1 LGYDARLELIDEVAG
16 LPSSLTD
23 DDTAAKEFDLLMLKT
38 QLAVLRAESRLERLR
53 KSITDICGILEELTN
68 VPAVAKQLAL
78 IHEAQ
83 TDEYWQNITAPMLEI
98 LRKRLRDLIK
108 LIEFKK
114 RKIVRSDFE
123 DEIGSGAEIV
133 LQGVNVGTDIAKF
146 RMKAR
151 HFLQENADHIAIR
164 KLRMN
169 EPLTRTDLSELER
182 MFIEA
187 GVAPEAELRRIEN
200 DEGLGVFIRSL
211 VGLDRSAAKR
221 VFASLLSDHALSA
234 DQIEFINMVIDHL
247 TERGTMDARILYE
260 SPFTDRSPLGIDGIL
275 GALNARKV
283 IKLLDDVRKRAAA

>member
-1 LGYDARLELIDEVAG
+1 MIDEVAG